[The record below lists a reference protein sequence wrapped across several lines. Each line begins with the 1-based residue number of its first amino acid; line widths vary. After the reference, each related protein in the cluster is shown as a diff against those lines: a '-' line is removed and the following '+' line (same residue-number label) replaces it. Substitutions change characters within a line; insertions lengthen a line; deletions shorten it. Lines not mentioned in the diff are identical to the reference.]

1 MNKEQIRELADKI
14 IADYKEHYDFPTQG
28 ESHMHDC
35 IVGDLE
41 EFAQLEKAPEP
52 VAWIERRFANGEL
65 VLETVK
71 LQKMPDDLRK
81 SLEIHYELDIT
92 PLYAY
97 PSCVIA
103 LQKQVQ
109 ALQAE
114 NEKLRAN
121 PELDLFKRYLK
132 ESDEALLFDER
143 LKGKV

>member
-41 EFAQLEKAPEP
+41 EFAQLEKAPDPAGFQIRNSYSKNEWTGRHGFTTTEEAEQCGAEWRYVYTSP
-52 VAWIERRFANGEL
+52 PDVAE
-65 VLETVK
+65 
-71 LQKMPDDLRK
+71 
-81 SLEIHYELDIT
+81 
-92 PLYAY
+92 
-97 PSCVIA
+97 

-114 NEKLRAN
+114 NKILSEQVRNA
-121 PELDLFKRYLK
+121 F
-132 ESDEALLFDER
+132 S
-143 LKGKV
+143 KGFAMGSEDPSYRN